1 MVPECPPD
9 PKKEQFWVI
18 LGSILGVF
26 WCVFCIRFYS
36 KRNAFVQGCG
46 VFSSFFDCRLSA
58 VFLTSLIFVVFYLV
72 YAYSVDVVEA
82 APSGAAED
90 HRSC

>member
-1 MVPECPPD
+1 MYFALDFV
-9 PKKEQFWVI
+9 
-18 LGSILGVF
+18 
-26 WCVFCIRFYS
+26 
-36 KRNAFVQGCG
+36 RNAMPLFKIV
-46 VFSSFFDCRLSA
+46 VTSVPMFDCRLSA
-58 VFLTSLIFVVFYLV
+58 VFLTTLIFVVFCLL